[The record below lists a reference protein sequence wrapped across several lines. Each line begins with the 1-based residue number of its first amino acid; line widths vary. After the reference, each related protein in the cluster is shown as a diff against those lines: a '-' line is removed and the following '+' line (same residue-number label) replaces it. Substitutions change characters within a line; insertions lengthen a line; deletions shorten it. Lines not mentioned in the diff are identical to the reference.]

1 MAVARNWRTPARP
14 GSVTARNRFWRF
26 YGPASEI
33 QAGFPSR
40 LLKKIHLRRWR
51 ARAALQR
58 TDQVRLAPAPILR
71 MGTRRA
77 ALHLDLFEQPGRK
90 RVLQYPVSSWVWPSV
105 SGRPSGLEY
114 VGEPLTQ
121 DTS

>member
-90 RVLQYPVSSWVWPSV
+90 RVLQYPARR
-105 SGRPSGLEY
+105 GRPRVFPTG
-114 VGEPLTQ
+114 GEVMQAENAPKRPYEV
-121 DTS
+121 